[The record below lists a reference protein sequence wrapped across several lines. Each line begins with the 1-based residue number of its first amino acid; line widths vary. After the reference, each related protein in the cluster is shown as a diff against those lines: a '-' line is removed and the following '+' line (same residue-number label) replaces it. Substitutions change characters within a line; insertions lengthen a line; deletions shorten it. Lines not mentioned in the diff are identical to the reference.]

1 MVDMITEHQDSEY
14 SYYSLFQNSDLVY
27 TTSPYAPSVTASMNM
42 NYHSHRGNNNF
53 YAIRYSVNDFLQI
66 GGLLNTTGA
75 FHSINRVWRQLLV
88 ISIFFLLILVFAVI
102 QISRTISQE
111 FQVFITKLKQTS
123 VADET
128 ALIHTV
134 SSNEFSELTKEYNH
148 MLLRLQESGKKITEQ
163 QILLKNAE
171 LKTLQ
176 AQINPHFL
184 YNTLDCIS
192 SLASL
197 EKTAQITDIVPKLA
211 DIMRMSIKGPDLLP
225 ISERSKLRKR
235 IFGYSENAF
244 PGSASF
250 F

>member
-1 MVDMITEHQDSEY
+1 M
-14 SYYSLFQNSDLVY
+14 
-27 TTSPYAPSVTASMNM
+27 AS
-42 NYHSHRGNNNF
+42 
-53 YAIRYSVNDFLQI
+53 A
-66 GGLLNTTGA
+66 TGY
-75 FHSINRVWRQLLV
+75 FHI
-88 ISIFFLLILVFAVI
+88 FLLILVFAVI

-176 AQINPHFL
+176 AQINHIFFTIPWTVSQAWHL
-184 YNTLDCIS
+184 
-192 SLASL
+192 L
-197 EKTAQITDIVPKLA
+197 EKQRKSQISFQNWL
-211 DIMRMSIKGPDLLP
+211 
-225 ISERSKLRKR
+225 ISCE
-235 IFGYSENAF
+235 
-244 PGSASF
+244 
-250 F
+250 

>member
-1 MVDMITEHQDSEY
+1 M
-14 SYYSLFQNSDLVY
+14 
-27 TTSPYAPSVTASMNM
+27 AS
-42 NYHSHRGNNNF
+42 
-53 YAIRYSVNDFLQI
+53 A
-66 GGLLNTTGA
+66 TGY
-75 FHSINRVWRQLLV
+75 FHI
-88 ISIFFLLILVFAVI
+88 FLLILVFAVI

-197 EKTAQITDIVPKLA
+197 EKQRRLQISFQNWL
-211 DIMRMSIKGPDLLP
+211 
-225 ISERSKLRKR
+225 ISCE
-235 IFGYSENAF
+235 
-244 PGSASF
+244 
-250 F
+250 